1 MLENLEAM
9 LGHLEAMLGHVEGLG
24 SASCG
29 SVVGFWK
36 LCRAIWRP
44 CWDYVRQ
51 LVARVIVFGSYV
63 VPLCWNS
70 VGQLW
75 ALLAAPE
82 GYVGPFGGY
91 VLTMLRNLGLSW
103 RLLKA
108 MLDIWRLCWDYLGQL
123 EALLLV
129 LAGYAGAF
137 GGHVGTTLGTSGLF
151 WRLLK
156 AMLGHLGAMFGKL

>member
-1 MLENLEAM
+1 MAASEGYVGPFGGYVRQIVTVLGSLGLRCWFLKAMLENLEAM

-70 VGQLW
+70 VG
-75 ALLAAPE
+75 
-82 GYVGPFGGY
+82 
-91 VLTMLRNLGLSW
+91 
-103 RLLKA
+103 
-108 MLDIWRLCWDYLGQL
+108 
-123 EALLLV
+123 
-129 LAGYAGAF
+129 
-137 GGHVGTTLGTSGLF
+137 
-151 WRLLK
+151 
-156 AMLGHLGAMFGKL
+156 

>member
-1 MLENLEAM
+1 MTVLGSLGLRCWFLKAMLENLEAM

-75 ALLAAPE
+75 ALLAASE

-91 VLTMLRNLGLSW
+91 VATMLGSW
-103 RLLKA
+103 
-108 MLDIWRLCWDYLGQL
+108 GS
-123 EALLLV
+123 
-129 LAGYAGAF
+129 AGCF
-137 GGHVGTTLGTSGLF
+137 
-151 WRLLK
+151 
-156 AMLGHLGAMFGKL
+156 